1 MATSV
6 IKQKYHY
13 VDKVITTG
21 SSLFQGYYYGNDD
34 TYRTNEVLAAT
45 VVSVG
50 SGNQPAWVYVMSW
63 TTRVISTQANNPV
76 TVRFL
81 LKD

>member
-1 MATSV
+1 MATST

-13 VDKVITTG
+13 VDKAITTG
-21 SSLFQGYYYGNDD
+21 NTLFAGYYYGNDD
-34 TYRTNEVLAAT
+34 TYKTNEVLAAT
-45 VVSVG
+45 VVNSG
-50 SGNQPAWVYVMSW
+50 NGNQPAWVYVMTW
-63 TTRVISTQANNPV
+63 TTRVLSTQANNPV